1 MPLNCRQGCQLVV
14 VHLVDDTND
23 THMSVVQSSR
33 RAATDTA
40 WSSCT
45 AMVSVVGLAV
55 GVLSVLLVFLTLVGH
70 YRFAYYR
77 QYARQVAQRQQR
89 LLRADKL
96 LDALAGTL
104 RATANPDAA
113 PATSLNPATDTLM
126 LVFTDIQDSTTA
138 AAEHPNAMAVVQE
151 IHDRLMRQGIQVRS
165 WDFPKSATRFRVY
178 RPNASASQLMCVG
191 VITTGNIYWRTGTCY
206 VSHKY
211 IVYCPWSTTVLVT
224 FTGVLVP
231 VKT

>member
-1 MPLNCRQGCQLVV
+1 MGARVERYR
-14 VHLVDDTND
+14 T
-23 THMSVVQSSR
+23 T
-33 RAATDTA
+33 AATRA
-40 WSSCT
+40 E
-45 AMVSVVGLAV
+45 
-55 GVLSVLLVFLTLVGH
+55 
-70 YRFAYYR
+70 R
-77 QYARQVAQRQQR
+77 ARCWN
-89 LLRADKL
+89 
-96 LDALAGTL
+96 
-104 RATANPDAA
+104 RATE
-113 PATSLNPATDTLM
+113 TWRLG
-126 LVFTDIQDSTTA
+126 FTDIEDSTTA
-138 AAEHPNAMAVVQE
+138 AAEQPNAMAVVQE
-151 IHDRLMRQGIQVRS
+151 VHDRLMRQGIQVRS